1 MLKECTTP
9 SAQHAHTS
17 TPEHQHTHLRGL
29 GNRINQT
36 LQARGRSSGGKA
48 GGNIGTQQAGAHST
62 VFAMDFPMT
71 TTTCITLQ
79 PVVPNPD
86 APSASVISQCHC
98 YRYMRTTRARSLCG
112 SGSRS
117 VGLRSM
123 YVLCE
128 HGTGTMHH
136 VVLLLRT
143 ISSCII
149 THPHPA
155 SI

>member
-1 MLKECTTP
+1 M
-9 SAQHAHTS
+9 HHTQCPAR
-17 TPEHQHTHLRGL
+17 THQHTRTPAH
-29 GNRINQT
+29 
-36 LQARGRSSGGKA
+36 SSPRAGKPYKPNFTGGWRRRGGKA

-62 VFAMDFPMT
+62 VFAMDFPMTT

-117 VGLRSM
+117 MGLRSM